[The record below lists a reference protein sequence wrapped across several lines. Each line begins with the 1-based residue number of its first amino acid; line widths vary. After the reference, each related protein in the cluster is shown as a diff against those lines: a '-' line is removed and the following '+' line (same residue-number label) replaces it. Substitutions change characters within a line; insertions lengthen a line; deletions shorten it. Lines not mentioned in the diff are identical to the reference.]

1 MQRQFGIS
9 STAVVVDQKEHMIHT
24 ESEQMGVRGNNTDQ
38 HNIGERP
45 DRYRVFVVTK

>member
-1 MQRQFGIS
+1 MQRQFGNS

-38 HNIGERP
+38 HNIGGTRP
-45 DRYRVFVVTK
+45 LSGFCGY